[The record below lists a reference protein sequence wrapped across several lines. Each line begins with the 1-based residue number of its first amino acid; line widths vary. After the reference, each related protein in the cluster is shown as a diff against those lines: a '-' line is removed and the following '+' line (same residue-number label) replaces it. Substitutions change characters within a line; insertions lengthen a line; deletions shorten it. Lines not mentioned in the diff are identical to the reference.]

1 MFDRGGQNLK
11 SWLILLPLILCPA
24 IFVWAQDDPFGVKDD
39 DAASAATSSAPATK
53 RPVDQE
59 KDPIVLAVRDS
70 NPSDPPSWLRALKL
84 MVDIERYD
92 EAAQYLQAL
101 NNAAVTD
108 EEAFELQRQYGTG
121 FLIELSQINDLGEDA
136 PRLARAIIDGAQRHS
151 RDQLRVSGL
160 INQLD
165 DRSIQKRTEA
175 LRELKAL
182 GDHGLSALVQHLAQ
196 NGKAAQPVIRDT
208 LVAWGPQSIAPM
220 IAALK
225 SDSNIVR
232 ETAMQVLAAQKA
244 SEATVFLAKFA
255 RSSDAQ
261 EATVAQKAIQGIA
274 GSVPNQGEA
283 THWVYRLWK
292 YLNQGGNI
300 AEPDPYGQVEH
311 WTWDATNQTVIKQSV
326 PVALANAET
335 KAWLAEDLLAL
346 DPQNREFNALYWKSQ
361 LEAAKTAQ
369 TSNQR
374 LSLKDLKTAT
384 SPSTEVLED
393 ILNSG
398 LQGEDSLA
406 AVAAV
411 ELLAEVGDA
420 SMLERSSGDAVAVV
434 EALRHSDR
442 RLRLAAAQTII
453 GWQPQRSFAGA
464 NRVAEALIY
473 LMNSQGQPR
482 VLIGHPG
489 QRMNRNLVGLLKEI
503 GYEADTAQ
511 NGRDLFFQAR
521 ENADYVAIL
530 ISDAVDSPEILELVQ
545 QLRKDPR
552 TSRIPIGLLPRQEN
566 LERAR
571 RIARDSEKVAS
582 FPWPYQGET
591 AQFELNQLAELADDR
606 WPNSQDRLGQALLSA
621 ELLKQVARQDRIFG
635 FEDLIQ
641 HQSDFIGAMYQ
652 PGLAKTAIEIVGELA
667 SPECQSALL
676 DLAGL
681 ESLSIDLRTV
691 AVDAFEAAIAKRGV
705 LLTTQGLRE
714 QYDRYNASESS
725 DAETQQLLGR
735 VLDLI
740 EQAR

>member
-1 MFDRGGQNLK
+1 
-11 SWLILLPLILCPA
+11 
-24 IFVWAQDDPFGVKDD
+24 
-39 DAASAATSSAPATK
+39 
-53 RPVDQE
+53 
-59 KDPIVLAVRDS
+59 
-70 NPSDPPSWLRALKL
+70 
-84 MVDIERYD
+84 
-92 EAAQYLQAL
+92 
-101 NNAAVTD
+101 
-108 EEAFELQRQYGTG
+108 
-121 FLIELSQINDLGEDA
+121 
-136 PRLARAIIDGAQRHS
+136 
-151 RDQLRVSGL
+151 
-160 INQLD
+160 
-165 DRSIQKRTEA
+165 
-175 LRELKAL
+175 
-182 GDHGLSALVQHLAQ
+182 
-196 NGKAAQPVIRDT
+196 
-208 LVAWGPQSIAPM
+208 
-220 IAALK
+220 
-225 SDSNIVR
+225 
-232 ETAMQVLAAQKA
+232 
-244 SEATVFLAKFA
+244 
-255 RSSDAQ
+255 
-261 EATVAQKAIQGIA
+261 
-274 GSVPNQGEA
+274 
-283 THWVYRLWK
+283 
-292 YLNQGGNI
+292 
-300 AEPDPYGQVEH
+300 
-311 WTWDATNQTVIKQSV
+311 
-326 PVALANAET
+326 
-335 KAWLAEDLLAL
+335 
-346 DPQNREFNALYWKSQ
+346 
-361 LEAAKTAQ
+361 
-369 TSNQR
+369 
-374 LSLKDLKTAT
+374 
-384 SPSTEVLED
+384 
-393 ILNSG
+393 
-398 LQGEDSLA
+398 
-406 AVAAV
+406 
-411 ELLAEVGDA
+411 
-420 SMLERSSGDAVAVV
+420 
-434 EALRHSDR
+434 
-442 RLRLAAAQTII
+442 
-453 GWQPQRSFAGA
+453 
-464 NRVAEALIY
+464 
-473 LMNSQGQPR
+473 
-482 VLIGHPG
+482 
-489 QRMNRNLVGLLKEI
+489 MNRNLVGLLKEI